1 MQLNTSLALSLISL
15 TTAPF
20 IYYWVYKRY
29 FIKNLANFTNKYFKG
44 KKMLVFVF
52 CNLLLT
58 SIPKTMID
66 LNEIKEK
73 AFLSSLTVSLTLLYS
88 ISSFSLLLNKK
99 ETYFRNR
106 VIYISFVF
114 IFFGAIGNTFIF
126 TEERINLL
134 VILTFG
140 TLALASF
147 FLISMEMND
156 YFPYCNIIE
165 GTEQKSRKES
175 SLSEVFD
182 FFFFDLEYENF
193 SENFKMLFLHV
204 FVVFCSF
211 NVSFFFFLGKNL
223 TKMTNFSIIILLSAI
238 FISFFG
244 LLFKK
249 HFFNLYSILFT
260 FFFLL
265 TVSYILNLS
274 SMNLFTYVLGGRE
287 NVIAEICIKPALLC
301 INDAILMKIMTV
313 DCNSLEVC
321 TYILFTSSIYSLF
334 LRTFII
340 GLKDREDFAWEN
352 FFESELA
359 RKYCC
364 GFLLVYF
371 LISLLSFEA
380 SRGKMESEL
389 GLSNF
394 LVYILFSSL
403 ICLDSYYKINE

>member
-1 MQLNTSLALSLISL
+1 
-15 TTAPF
+15 
-20 IYYWVYKRY
+20 
-29 FIKNLANFTNKYFKG
+29 
-44 KKMLVFVF
+44 
-52 CNLLLT
+52 
-58 SIPKTMID
+58 
-66 LNEIKEK
+66 
-73 AFLSSLTVSLTLLYS
+73 
-88 ISSFSLLLNKK
+88 
-99 ETYFRNR
+99 
-106 VIYISFVF
+106 
-114 IFFGAIGNTFIF
+114 
-126 TEERINLL
+126 
-134 VILTFG
+134 
-140 TLALASF
+140 
-147 FLISMEMND
+147 
-156 YFPYCNIIE
+156 
-165 GTEQKSRKES
+165 
-175 SLSEVFD
+175 
-182 FFFFDLEYENF
+182 
-193 SENFKMLFLHV
+193 
-204 FVVFCSF
+204 
-211 NVSFFFFLGKNL
+211 
-223 TKMTNFSIIILLSAI
+223 
-238 FISFFG
+238 
-244 LLFKK
+244 
-249 HFFNLYSILFT
+249 
-260 FFFLL
+260 
-265 TVSYILNLS
+265 
-274 SMNLFTYVLGGRE
+274 MNLFTYVLGGRE